1 LTPKDFPVI
10 ADKNIGGF
18 MGFINKINALFENL
32 RYNHEVLGMSN
43 ITPEDSGIKGV
54 VLWAST
60 GTVAGKKLKHGP
72 RLTVYLGTSIV
83 GAESVSVTLTNP
95 PRVLGEM
102 PRRVEK
108 DVLKFID
115 LNFDLLIAH
124 WENKISSK
132 TFLLN
137 LKSV

>member
-1 LTPKDFPVI
+1 MI
-10 ADKNIGGF
+10 
-18 MGFINKINALFENL
+18 FINKIKGLIENVMVD
-32 RYNHEVLGMSN
+32 HEVWGMSN
-43 ITPEDSGIKGV
+43 IMPDDSGIKGV

-72 RLTVYLGTSIV
+72 RLKVYLGTSV
-83 GAESVSVTLTNP
+83 AGAKSVSVTLTKP
-95 PRVLGEM
+95 PRILGDM

-115 LNFDLLIAH
+115 LNFDLLLAH

-132 TFLLN
+132 NFLLN
-137 LKSV
+137 LKKL

>member
-1 LTPKDFPVI
+1 
-10 ADKNIGGF
+10 
-18 MGFINKINALFENL
+18 M
-32 RYNHEVLGMSN
+32 YNHEVLGMSN

-72 RLTVYLGTSIV
+72 RLKVYLGTSLV
-83 GAESVSVTLTNP
+83 GAKSVSVTLTKP
-95 PRVLGEM
+95 PRILGDM
-102 PRRVEK
+102 PKRVEK

-115 LNFDLLIAH
+115 LNFDLLLAH

-137 LKSV
+137 LKSL

>member
-1 LTPKDFPVI
+1 
-10 ADKNIGGF
+10 
-18 MGFINKINALFENL
+18 MRFINKIKGFLENVM
-32 RYNHEVLGMSN
+32 YNHEVLGMSN

-72 RLTVYLGTSIV
+72 RLKVYLGTSLV
-83 GAESVSVTLTNP
+83 DAKSVSVTLTKP
-95 PRVLGEM
+95 PRILGDM
-102 PRRVEK
+102 PKRVEK

-115 LNFDLLIAH
+115 LNFDLLLAH

-137 LKSV
+137 LKSL